1 MRNTKFGLYT
11 EGIDTWRKVL
21 ASVPVDARL
30 VTYERAVS
38 DVAGF
43 VARGLDRVAA
53 ADALHEIALTYG
65 VIELLSED
73 EVQAIISDRFE
84 HIVLQEVVPDL
95 QAPAVGDNGKGRTKR
110 PGPRLLSK
118 ADFIGGFI
126 PPDYLIDGM
135 LQRRFVYSLTGQTGH
150 AKSAI
155 ALLVSELVS
164 STDPDL
170 RYFGVHEVFKGRVCY
185 FVGENPDDI
194 RMRVIGA
201 DSKRNGGPDPL
212 IDHIVFIPGVF
223 NISEMFAELE
233 RQMKVVG
240 SFELI
245 VVDTSAAYFLGN
257 EELSNTQMG
266 THARMLRRLTE
277 LPGGPC
283 VLVLCHPIK
292 HAIEPSQLL
301 PRGGGAFLAEVDGN
315 LTAWKHDNSLIELH
329 HSDKFRGPGFEPISL
344 RVERITAAGLVDA
357 RGRMIPTVRA
367 VVISQTEEDRET
379 TKTREDDD
387 ILLAKMLEHSA
398 SSIADLAK
406 ACGWMSANGEP
417 HKSKVH
423 RALDRMMTK
432 ERPALVKKQRGQ
444 WQLTEEG
451 KKVAREA
458 ALRLVRL
465 AEQQE
470 RQMGMNL

>member
-1 MRNTKFGLYT
+1 MRNEKFGLYT
-11 EGIDTWRKVL
+11 EGLNSWRKLL
-21 ASVPVDARL
+21 ASVPLAAKL
-30 VTYERAVS
+30 ATYENAVLE
-38 DVAGF
+38 VAGF
-43 VARGLDRVAA
+43 VTRGLDRVVAV
-53 ADALHEIALTYG
+53 DELHDMAVVYG
-65 VIELLSED
+65 VLDLLSED
-73 EVQAIISDRFE
+73 EIQAIIAYRFDR
-84 HIVLQEVVPDL
+84 IEVVPPDEG
-95 QAPAVGDNGKGRTKR
+95 PRDPNNGGGRKKR
-110 PGPRLLSK
+110 LRLLSK
-118 ADFIGGFI
+118 ADFIKGFV

-155 ALLVSELVS
+155 ALLISELVS

-170 RYFGVHEVFKGRVCY
+170 RYFGVHEVSKGRACY

-212 IDHIVFIPGVF
+212 LDRAVFIPGVF
-223 NISEMFAELE
+223 NITEMFAELE
-233 RQMKVVG
+233 RQMKIVG

-292 HAIEPSQLL
+292 HAVEPSQLL

-315 LTAWKHDNSLIELH
+315 LTAWKHDNNLIELH
-329 HSDKFRGPGFEPISL
+329 HGDKFRGPGFEPISL
-344 RVERITAAGLVDA
+344 RIERITTPKLVDA

-367 VVISQTEEDRET
+367 IIISQTEEEREAG
-379 TKTREDDD
+379 KTRDDD
-387 ILLAKMLEHSA
+387 DRLLAQMLERSNC
-398 SSIADLAK
+398 SISDIAE
-406 ACGWMSANGEP
+406 ACGWMSASGEAY
-417 HKSKVH
+417 KSKVH
-423 RALDRMMTK
+423 RALDRMMK
-432 ERPALVKKQRGQ
+432 EKPALVKKQRGQ

-451 KKVAREA
+451 KKAARDA
-458 ALRLVRL
+458 ALRLARL
-465 AEQQE
+465 AEQQD
-470 RQMGMNL
+470 RQTAMTL